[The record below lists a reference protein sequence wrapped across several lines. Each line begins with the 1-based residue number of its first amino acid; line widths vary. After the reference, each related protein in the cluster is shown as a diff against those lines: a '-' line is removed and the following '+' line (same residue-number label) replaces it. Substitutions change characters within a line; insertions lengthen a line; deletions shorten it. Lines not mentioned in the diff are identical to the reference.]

1 MICSPWRVKKQT
13 NQIRPFVFLEKLADH
28 KLLSRLTDLY
38 ESMNFVLM
46 PISELSCFHFCFFN
60 QKLSL
65 PIFLCLQVF
74 LRQVY
79 LFSTI
84 SQLMISQSMARCVA
98 GCQRDPKS
106 SLVHPLPPVYYTTA
120 FCLQGTMLVFLK
132 KLFCIWSGIG
142 DLAFSKSDLRRNI
155 MYVTTSQ
162 LLWTDGY
169 LNQTSN
175 CGLEFFDMTL
185 VKSN

>member
-1 MICSPWRVKKQT
+1 MIYVLRKH
-13 NQIRPFVFLEKLADH
+13 VFSCTH
-28 KLLSRLTDLY
+28 Y
-38 ESMNFVLM
+38 ESINLVLM
-46 PISELSCFHFCFFN
+46 PIFELWGFHFCFFN

-65 PIFLCLQVF
+65 PIFLCLRVF

-106 SLVHPLPPVYYTTA
+106 SLVHPLPPVYYY
-120 FCLQGTMLVFLK
+120 CLLSSRNNVSFLEKFILYLIWYWGSRILK
-132 KLFCIWSGIG
+132 KW
-142 DLAFSKSDLRRNI
+142 LAQKSHLHHHEP
-155 MYVTTSQ
+155 
-162 LLWTDGY
+162 LLCHLWTDSH
-169 LNQTSN
+169 LNHTSN
-175 CGLEFFDMTL
+175 CGLELTILVIWL

>member
-1 MICSPWRVKKQT
+1 MFYVLRKHIFSCTHYKSI
-13 NQIRPFVFLEKLADH
+13 NL
-28 KLLSRLTDLY
+28 
-38 ESMNFVLM
+38 VLM
-46 PISELSCFHFCFFN
+46 PISELLCFHFCFFN

-106 SLVHPLPPVYYTTA
+106 SLVHPLPPVYYTAA

-132 KLFCIWSGIG
+132 NLFCIWSGIG
-142 DLAFSKSDLRRNI
+142 SRILKKWLAYKSHVRHHEP
-155 MYVTTSQ
+155 

-169 LNQTSN
+169 LNHTSN
-175 CGLEFFDMTL
+175 CGLEFFNMTL

>member
-1 MICSPWRVKKQT
+1 MTQGPFMIYVLRKH
-13 NQIRPFVFLEKLADH
+13 VFSCDSINLV
-28 KLLSRLTDLY
+28 
-38 ESMNFVLM
+38 FM
-46 PISELSCFHFCFFN
+46 PISELLCFHFCFFN

-132 KLFCIWSGIG
+132 KEFVFDLVLGI
-142 DLAFSKSDLRRNI
+142 SHS
-155 MYVTTSQ
+155 
-162 LLWTDGY
+162 
-169 LNQTSN
+169 
-175 CGLEFFDMTL
+175 
-185 VKSN
+185 

>member
-1 MICSPWRVKKQT
+1 MFYVLRKHIFSCTQ
-13 NQIRPFVFLEKLADH
+13 
-28 KLLSRLTDLY
+28 Y
-38 ESMNFVLM
+38 ESMNLVLM
-46 PISELSCFHFCFFN
+46 PISELLCFHFCFFN

-120 FCLQGTMLVFLK
+120 FCLQGTMLVFSK
-132 KLFCIWSGIG
+132 NLFCIWSGIG
-142 DLAFSKSDLRRNI
+142 HLAFLKSDLHINL
-155 MYVTTSQ
+155 MYVTMSHCSGQMGTWTT
-162 LLWTDGY
+162 LLTAA
-169 LNQTSN
+169 
-175 CGLEFFDMTL
+175 
-185 VKSN
+185 

>member
-1 MICSPWRVKKQT
+1 MIYVLRKH
-13 NQIRPFVFLEKLADH
+13 VFSCTH
-28 KLLSRLTDLY
+28 Y
-38 ESMNFVLM
+38 ESINLVMM
-46 PISELSCFHFCFFN
+46 PIFELWGFHFCFFN

-65 PIFLCLQVF
+65 PIFLCLRVF

-106 SLVHPLPPVYYTTA
+106 SLVHPLPQSTTTA

-142 DLAFSKSDLRRNI
+142 DLAFSKSDLHRNLI
-155 MYVTTSQ
+155 CITMSHCSATSGQ
-162 LLWTDGY
+162 MRTWTILLTAAYNW
-169 LNQTSN
+169 Q
-175 CGLEFFDMTL
+175 F
-185 VKSN
+185 

>member
-1 MICSPWRVKKQT
+1 
-13 NQIRPFVFLEKLADH
+13 
-28 KLLSRLTDLY
+28 
-38 ESMNFVLM
+38 M
-46 PISELSCFHFCFFN
+46 PISELWCFHFCFFN

-106 SLVHPLPPVYYTTA
+106 SLVHPLPPILYTTTA
-120 FCLQGTMLVFLK
+120 FCLQWTMLVFLK
-132 KLFCIWSGIG
+132 NLFCIWSGIG
-142 DLAFSKSDLRRNI
+142 DLAFSKIDLHRNLI
-155 MYVTTSQ
+155 LVTMSHCTA
-162 LLWTDGY
+162 LDRWALKPH
-169 LNQTSN
+169 
-175 CGLEFFDMTL
+175 F
-185 VKSN
+185 